1 MATYESTY
9 SNGYLKRNKGGKYE
23 GVLTIEGID
32 LSPIV
37 GVYFKDKGDEYLWL
51 KRKRII
57 DYDLSSGNY
66 IPRNP
71 KPFWE
76 CYLEKRGM
84 GIKATYEGT
93 FTFFH
98 FRYKIFGVTD
108 PVFKDEH
115 RVNFFIDRL
124 PPEEQTIINGIKKR
138 TQ

>member
-1 MATYESTY
+1 MADYENAY
-9 SNGYLKRNKGGKYE
+9 SNGYLKRDKGGKYE

-37 GVYFKDKGDEYLWL
+37 GVYFQDKGDEYLWL

-57 DYDLSSGNY
+57 DYDISSGSY
-66 IPRNP
+66 VPRNP

-76 CYLEKRGM
+76 CYLEKHGV
-84 GIKATYEGT
+84 GNKATYEGK

-98 FRYKIFGVTD
+98 LRYKIVGVQD

-115 RVNFFIDRL
+115 RVNFFVDRL
-124 PPEEQTIINGIKKR
+124 PGEEQTIINGIKER
-138 TQ
+138 GV